1 MKTQIWNQLKVTKS
15 MVSARHDASSP
26 DRYAWIWVLPLPDG
40 RFRVALQEV
49 PRHFVDNDEWFYDQD
64 LTTRF
69 DRTVD
74 GIDDVDAAVREA
86 GGDPEDLDVPW
97 RNDCP
102 F

>member
-1 MKTQIWNQLKVTKS
+1 VKTQIRNRLTMTRG
-15 MVSARHDASSP
+15 MVAARHDASSP

-49 PRHFVDNDEWFYDQD
+49 PRHFVDNDKWFYDAD
-64 LTTRF
+64 VTTRY
-69 DRTVD
+69 DKTVD
-74 GIDDVDAAVREA
+74 SVEDVDAAVREA